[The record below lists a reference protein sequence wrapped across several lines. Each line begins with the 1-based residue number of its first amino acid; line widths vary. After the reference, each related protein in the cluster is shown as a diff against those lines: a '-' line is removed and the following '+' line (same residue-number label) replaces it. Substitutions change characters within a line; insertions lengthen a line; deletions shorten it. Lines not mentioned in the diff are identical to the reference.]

1 MCIPA
6 PGDGI
11 KVRFDEIDNTL
22 CTYFYTVPTTSKNP
36 KVQTSH
42 KNNQFGKKKTPKS
55 HKIN

>member
-11 KVRFDEIDNTL
+11 KQRFDEIDNTL
-22 CTYFYTVPTTSKNP
+22 RTYLYTVPTTSKNP

-42 KNNQFGKKKTPKS
+42 KNNQFGKKNNS
-55 HKIN
+55 QIS